1 MNLVIIEDE
10 SIAARRIGKMVQQLD
25 PSIKVQAVLD
35 SVTGSVQWLQNNPAP
50 DLLLLDIELVDG
62 QSFEIFNQVEVQ
74 CPVIFTTAYDEYAI
88 RAFKVNSI
96 DYLLK
101 PIHEKE
107 LAQSLQKF
115 RNLKQ
120 VYTGKAPATL
130 NMETLLQQ
138 LREQASNPARVSRD
152 RILVKQGQRMFP
164 IATTDVAYF
173 FTKDKQ
179 NYLCTKS
186 NKQYLIDYTLEE
198 LEKSLDSKH
207 FFRANRQ
214 FIIEFSAVV
223 RVNQYFQSKLKIELI
238 PKPEEDVIISREKVG
253 ELRFWLGE

>member
-25 PSIKVQAVLD
+25 SSIQLLAVLD
-35 SVTGSVQWLQNNPAP
+35 SVAGTVRWLQHNPAP

-62 QSFEIFNQVEVQ
+62 QSFEIFNQVEVP

-101 PIHEKE
+101 PIQEKE

-120 VYTGKAPATL
+120 VYADKTPLTL
-130 NMETLLQQ
+130 NMESLLQE
-138 LREQASNPARVSRD
+138 LRGQVNNPIKASRD

-164 IATTDVAYF
+164 VAITEVAYF

-179 NYLCTKS
+179 NYVCTKA
-186 NKQYLIDYTLEE
+186 NKQYLVDYTLEE
-198 LEKSLDSKH
+198 LEKSLDPKF

-214 FIIEFSAVV
+214 YIIEFNAVT
-223 RVNQYFQSKLKIELI
+223 RVHQYFQSKQKVELT
-238 PKPEEDVIISREKVG
+238 PKPEE
-253 ELRFWLGE
+253 

>member
-10 SIAARRIGKMVQQLD
+10 SIAARRIGKMVQHLD
-25 PSIKVQAVLD
+25 PSIQVQAVLD
-35 SVTGSVQWLQNNPAP
+35 SVAGTVQWLQNNPAP
-50 DLLLLDIELVDG
+50 DLILLDIELVDG
-62 QSFEIFNQVEVQ
+62 QSFEIFNQVELH

-101 PIHEKE
+101 PIQEKE

-115 RNLKQ
+115 KNLKQ
-120 VYTGKAPATL
+120 VFAGKASATL

-138 LREQASNPARVSRD
+138 LREQAMSPARVSRD

-164 IATTDVAYF
+164 IATAEIAYF

-198 LEKSLDSKH
+198 LEKSLDHKH

-214 FIIEFSAVV
+214 YIIEFSAVA
-223 RVNQYFQSKLKIELI
+223 RVHQYFQSKLKVELT
-238 PKPEEDVIISREKVG
+238 PKPEEEVIISREKVG
-253 ELRFWLGE
+253 ELRLWLGE